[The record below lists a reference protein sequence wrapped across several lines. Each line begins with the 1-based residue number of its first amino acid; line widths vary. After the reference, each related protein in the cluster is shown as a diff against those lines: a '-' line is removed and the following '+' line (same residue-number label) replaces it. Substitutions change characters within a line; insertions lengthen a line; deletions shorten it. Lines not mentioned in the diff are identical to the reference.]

1 MLALLVINIALTI
14 INGFVIFLAVRT
26 CMVVNDK
33 IDSLKSAF
41 MKNTESNFKY
51 VEAIKRSME

>member
-1 MLALLVINIALTI
+1 MLALLVINLLLTV
-14 INGFVIFLAVRT
+14 INGFIVFLAVRT

-33 IDSLKSAF
+33 IDALKSAF